1 MRRTYFGFFALL
13 LVAFS
18 IFAGMSF
25 YSEDFEEECGL
36 KTSSFASDLFSHS
49 LSDLTSSDT
58 VPGMLRS
65 KSTSGVTEAA
75 PLDTTKKNILFI
87 GDSMLERLSPRF
99 AAYAEENGHQ
109 MNTVIWYGSTTEVWA
124 NSKRAT
130 EKIKTY
136 HPDFIIISL
145 GGNELFIKDI
155 ITRRSKFVKEIISE
169 FGNIPYVWIGPPNWK
184 EDTGINKMLQSI
196 IPEGNFYLS
205 YTPDQHYDRAS
216 DGAHPTAAS
225 AAKWA
230 DRICRWIMN
239 QSNHPIVLNV
249 PKKEKARCHTET
261 FSMSG
266 DDDKPA
272 PKAAKVPA
280 NPAPKKAA
288 APAAAPQPTAVA
300 ASQPE
305 VAPTN
310 TEN

>member
-1 MRRTYFGFFALL
+1 MRRTYFGLFALL
-13 LVAFS
+13 VVAFS

-25 YSEDFEEECGL
+25 FSEDFEEECGL

-49 LSDLTSSDT
+49 FADLTSSDT
-58 VPGMLRS
+58 IPGLLRS

-124 NSKRAT
+124 NSKRAA

-155 ITRRSKFVKEIISE
+155 ITRRSKFVKEILSE
-169 FGNIPYVWIGPPNWK
+169 FGKIPYVWIGPPNWK

-249 PKKEKARCHTET
+249 PNKEKSRCHTEC
-261 FSMSG
+261 FGMS
-266 DDDKPA
+266 DDGDKPA
-272 PKAAKVPA
+272 PKAAKAPA
-280 NPAPKKAA
+280 APAQKKAA
-288 APAAAPQPTAVA
+288 APAAAPQPA
-300 ASQPE
+300 APAAQPE